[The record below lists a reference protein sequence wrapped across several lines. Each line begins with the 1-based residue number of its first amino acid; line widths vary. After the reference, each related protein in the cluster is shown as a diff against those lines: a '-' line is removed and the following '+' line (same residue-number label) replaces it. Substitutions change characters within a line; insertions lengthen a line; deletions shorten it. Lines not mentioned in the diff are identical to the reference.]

1 MQPDEQ
7 PDDRSLRAALFN
19 VKVPAGMRQRLL
31 DSLRAEAAAGTPPQ
45 DMSSIDSAVVIKN
58 SSAENPTAGHIA
70 GHIAGHTVDNEPA
83 ASQPTVELARG
94 GESTAGGE
102 LPRKAGRPRRRQ
114 WAIGLAMSL
123 VALAAVGVYQWTRPA
138 STERLARFTLGQ
150 LDQLSSDDAAWQTDF
165 DPRLPE
171 LAVLDGQL
179 RFNIRPIGFQDRPG
193 GGLAGQC
200 RVWKL
205 YSLATHKVFFVFDFK
220 QANQVQSLTRGLQ
233 ELNRSSGGWS
243 LVALQVADRVV
254 VVAVE
259 GRVDSYLYQR
269 QSA

>member
-31 DSLRAEAAAGTPPQ
+31 DSLRAEAAAGTPLQ
-45 DMSSIDSAVVIKN
+45 DSIDSAVVVQN
-58 SSAENPTAGHIA
+58 TSAENLTA

-83 ASQPTVELARG
+83 TSQPTVELAHDV
-94 GESTAGGE
+94 ESTAGGK
-102 LPRKAGRPRRRQ
+102 LPRDAGRPRRRQ

-123 VALAAVGVYQWTRPA
+123 LALAAVGVYQWTRPA
-138 STERLARFTLGQ
+138 STERLSRFTLGQ
-150 LDQLSSDDAAWQTDF
+150 LDQLLSDDAVWQTNF
-165 DPRLPE
+165 DPRLSE

-205 YSLATHKVFFVFDFK
+205 YSLTTHKVFFVFDFK
-220 QANQVQSLTRGLQ
+220 QANQVQSLTRQLQ

-243 LVALQVADRVV
+243 LVAMQVADRVV

>member
-7 PDDRSLRAALFN
+7 PDDQTLRAALFN
-19 VKVPAGMRQRLL
+19 VKVPTGMRQRLL
-31 DSLRAEAAAGTPPQ
+31 DRLRAEAAADAAPQ
-45 DMSSIDSAVVIKN
+45 DTSPIESAFVVGNTIAEVSI
-58 SSAENPTAGHIA
+58 AE
-70 GHIAGHTVDNEPA
+70 HTVDDAQA
-83 ASQPTVELARG
+83 ASQPQVELAHAA
-94 GESTAGGE
+94 ESTVGGE
-102 LPRKAGRPRRRQ
+102 LPRAAARLNRRE

-150 LDQLSSDDAAWQTDF
+150 LDQLLSDDAVWKTDF
-165 DPRLPE
+165 DPQLSE
-171 LAVLDGQL
+171 LTVLAGQL

-193 GGLAGQC
+193 GGLADQC

-205 YSLATHKVFFVFDFK
+205 YSLTTHKVFFVFDFK

-243 LVALQVADRVV
+243 LVAMQDADRVV